1 MWIEYGF
8 SKLKRWYKSQN
19 ILFSIFLGLF
29 LSILTSF
36 VMIVY
41 NLLFVET
48 IVKAGVVF
56 IAINIIVTVLIGP
69 IIEELV
75 YRGVII
81 DILEKWFRSL
91 LCIVASSILFSLG
104 HIPNN
109 IIDFGIVYK
118 VDGTLIPSTIAHSL
132 SNVVVFIFI
141 R

>member
-1 MWIEYGF
+1 MFNSSVGDVT
-8 SKLKRWYKSQN
+8 LN
-19 ILFSIFLGLF
+19 
-29 LSILTSF
+29 
-36 VMIVY
+36 
-41 NLLFVET
+41 NLLY
-48 IVKAGVVF
+48 I
-56 IAINIIVTVLIGP
+56 
-69 IIEELV
+69 

-109 IIDFGIVYK
+109 IIDFLLIFVVGICFGIAYK

>member
-109 IIDFGIVYK
+109 IIDFAYK

>member
-109 IIDFGIVYK
+109 IIDFFVSG
-118 VDGTLIPSTIAHSL
+118 
-132 SNVVVFIFI
+132 
-141 R
+141 

>member
-1 MWIEYGF
+1 
-8 SKLKRWYKSQN
+8 
-19 ILFSIFLGLF
+19 
-29 LSILTSF
+29 
-36 VMIVY
+36 MIVY

-109 IIDFGIVYK
+109 IIDFFGIAYK